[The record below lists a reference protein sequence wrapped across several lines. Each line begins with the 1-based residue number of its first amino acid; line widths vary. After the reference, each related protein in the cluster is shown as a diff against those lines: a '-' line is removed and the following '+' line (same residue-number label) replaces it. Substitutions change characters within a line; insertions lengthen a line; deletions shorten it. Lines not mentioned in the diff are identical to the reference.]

1 MREIPN
7 EDAYWERYREEWE
20 KMNMFEKDPWDEGEP
35 ECEFGTVY
43 LDEEVEETEIQKGY
57 PMDELTEGDLL
68 EILEDTKGII
78 AETAVWRPEFD
89 AIDYTVIVK
98 QEEKES
104 AEYCGIHK
112 K

>member
-1 MREIPN
+1 
-7 EDAYWERYREEWE
+7 
-20 KMNMFEKDPWDEGEP
+20 
-35 ECEFGTVY
+35 
-43 LDEEVEETEIQKGY
+43 
-57 PMDELTEGDLL
+57 MDELTEGDLL
-68 EILEDTKGII
+68 EILEDMKGII
-78 AETAVWRPEFD
+78 AETAVWKPEFD